1 MTDLTHFN
9 RLLDFLTNSEH
20 SSMLVASGQ
29 VHLTPR
35 FLAKM
40 QITLEQYVGFVLDD
54 FQKRFGS
61 RVSNLDS
68 PSSQSKDFKPE
79 KSMRKVFETFAIQKQ
94 QIDQAKGSRKIAFAT
109 RNEVQHT
116 MTCAKFLNALRS
128 SS

>member
-79 KSMRKVFETFAIQKQ
+79 KSMRKVFETFAVMI
-94 QIDQAKGSRKIAFAT
+94 FALFSILHFT
-109 RNEVQHT
+109 
-116 MTCAKFLNALRS
+116 
-128 SS
+128 